1 MKVGTV
7 ETETE
12 TVLLVAQAKKMVRT
26 RSNDEELTGNEA
38 GNASWEDHLSTL
50 AGTRRAK
57 VKYMPEVRA
66 ARLVELRH
74 QIEAGTYHLNSTAL
88 ARKMLGLHPSG

>member
-38 GNASWEDHLSTL
+38 GVDHLSTL
-50 AGTRRAK
+50 AGTRCAK

-74 QIEAGTYHLNSTAL
+74 QIEAGTYHLNSMAL
-88 ARKMLGLHPSG
+88 ARKILGLHP

>member
-12 TVLLVAQAKKMVRT
+12 TVLLVTQAKKMGRT
-26 RSNDEELTGNEA
+26 RPDGEELTGNEA
-38 GNASWEDHLSTL
+38 GNAPWEDHLSTL
-50 AGTRRAK
+50 DVTRHTR

-66 ARLVELRH
+66 ARLIELRK
-74 QIEAGTYHLNSTAL
+74 QIEAGTYYLDSTAL
-88 ARKMLGLHPSG
+88 ARKILGLHP

>member
-12 TVLLVAQAKKMVRT
+12 TVLLVAQATKMIHVMA
-26 RSNDEELTGNEA
+26 NDEELTGNEA
-38 GNASWEDHLSTL
+38 GEDHLSTL
-50 AGTRRAK
+50 GGIRSAK

-74 QIEAGTYHLNSTAL
+74 QIKAGTYHLNSTAL
-88 ARKMLGLHPSG
+88 ARKILGLHP

>member
-12 TVLLVAQAKKMVRT
+12 TVLLVAQANKMVRT
-26 RSNDEELTGNEA
+26 RSNNEELTGNEA
-38 GNASWEDHLSTL
+38 REGHLSTL
-50 AGTRRAK
+50 GGSRSAK

-66 ARLVELRH
+66 ARLVELCH

-88 ARKMLGLHPSG
+88 ARKILGLRP

>member
-26 RSNDEELTGNEA
+26 RSNDEKLTGNEA
-38 GNASWEDHLSTL
+38 GEDHLSTL
-50 AGTRRAK
+50 GGTRYAK

-66 ARLVELRH
+66 ARLIELRH

-88 ARKMLGLHPSG
+88 ARKILGLHPFG

>member
-12 TVLLVAQAKKMVRT
+12 TVLLVAQATKMIRVRA
-26 RSNDEELTGNEA
+26 NDEELTGNEA
-38 GNASWEDHLSTL
+38 GEDDLSTL
-50 AGTRRAK
+50 GGTRRAK
-57 VKYMPEVRA
+57 VKFMPEVRA

-88 ARKMLGLHPSG
+88 ARKILGLHP

>member
-38 GNASWEDHLSTL
+38 GVDHLSTL
-50 AGTRRAK
+50 GGIRCAK

-74 QIEAGTYHLNSTAL
+74 QIEAGSYHLNSTAL
-88 ARKMLGLHPSG
+88 ARKILGLHP